1 MSAPIVSIS
10 TPRREPSS
18 ARSGLVE
25 GLHLESRLFWP
36 ARVAT
41 PANLSERLTDSYG
54 LARRHYRVH
63 VADLELSFS
72 RYQAEDR
79 FRLDEIYAF
88 TNPQLW
94 KREALAAPPGG
105 AEPGYLL
112 FDVPYDE
119 DEVVYTMGDR
129 AELVFDEQNA
139 RLRSRFAERGAEGR
153 WIGLADTLFAVVDG
167 RELLALQFEAFTI
180 GENPA

>member
-1 MSAPIVSIS
+1 MSAPIVSIF
-10 TPRREPSS
+10 TPRREPCR

-25 GLHLESRLFWP
+25 GLHLESRLSWP
-36 ARVAT
+36 ARVTA

-54 LARRHYRVH
+54 LARKHHRVH

-79 FRLDEIYAF
+79 FRLDEICAF

-94 KREALAAPPGG
+94 KREALPAPPGG
-105 AEPGYLL
+105 AAPGYLL

-119 DEVVYTMGDR
+119 DEVVYTAGDR
-129 AELVFDEQNA
+129 AGLVFDEQNA
-139 RLRSRFAERGAEGR
+139 RLRSRFVEGVVEGR

-167 RELLALQFEAFTI
+167 RELLALQFEGFTI
-180 GENPA
+180 DDNPA